1 MKLSTIG
8 LAGVALVALAACNTE
23 QAANNSAENA
33 TIEASNSAA
42 GTENVTDGDKP
53 ANEAAAGDQTSTG
66 DKPADEPAAD
76 TPADDDATDASAG
89 DKPVD

>member
-23 QAANNSAENA
+23 QAANDSAENT
-33 TIEASNSAA
+33 TIEATNSAA
-42 GTENVTDGDKP
+42 GAENVTDGDKP

-66 DKPADEPAAD
+66 DKPADESTEA
-76 TPADDDATDASAG
+76 PADDAPADDSASG
-89 DKPVD
+89 DKPVE